1 MIQLKNEFINYLS
14 KLKFSQKTISDYVS
28 RVNWVCRT
36 ENFKNWDEIQSSL
49 YGLIVKYQ
57 KKNQRC
63 VLPLKKLNG
72 FLLEASFESS
82 SYCSYDSYSKNIMC
96 FLTRSFDPETGE
108 IRISD
113 PDDKYKDYATETE
126 LAVFL
131 GVDQRTLKRWR
142 QKRIGPDWEKIGGK
156 IHYPLIYLAEYLK
169 KQKNK

>member
-1 MIQLKNEFINYLS
+1 
-14 KLKFSQKTISDYVS
+14 
-28 RVNWVCRT
+28 
-36 ENFKNWDEIQSSL
+36 
-49 YGLIVKYQ
+49 
-57 KKNQRC
+57 
-63 VLPLKKLNG
+63 
-72 FLLEASFESS
+72 
-82 SYCSYDSYSKNIMC
+82 MC

-156 IHYPLIYLAEYLK
+156 IHYPLIYLAEFLK